1 MIAKEYIPIYIV
13 LIVLTLIYIKDKRK
27 KKNDDNPMNIAR
39 VFDSFILIII
49 LLGLII
55 LSIFK

>member
-39 VFDSFILIII
+39 VFDSFILIIV
-49 LLGLII
+49 LLALII
-55 LSIFK
+55 SSIFK